1 MYRLFLFLVV
11 VSLTVFGCSQNDKQA
26 NEPEATDDARGGND
40 AASEGTAELENAMR
54 TLQESLSGEGED
66 GKKVEVVD
74 YQKLKDYLPN
84 GLAGMKQEDLSG
96 EKTSAMGFR
105 FSMAEATYRDK
116 EREVEVSI
124 SDFGGIGILKATMAA
139 WTSMDYERE
148 SDDGYERTTTIKGYP
163 AFEKFDRTT
172 GDGEVGILV
181 DDRFILSVDAQNVT
195 EKDFTRIIEQLDPAK
210 LARVK

>member
-11 VSLTVFGCSQNDKQA
+11 VSLTGFGCSQNNKQA

-40 AASEGTAELENAMR
+40 AASEGTAELEDAMR
-54 TLQESLSGEGED
+54 TLQESLSGAGEEGE
-66 GKKVEVVD
+66 KVEVVD
-74 YQKLKDYLPN
+74 YQKLKDYLP
-84 GLAGMKQEDLSG
+84 GRLAGMKQEDLSG

-139 WTSMDYERE
+139 WTTMDYERE
-148 SDDGYERTTTIKGYP
+148 SDDGYERTTTIEGYP
-163 AFEKFDRTT
+163 AFEKFNRST
-172 GDGEVGILV
+172 GDAEAGILV
-181 DDRFILSVDAQNVT
+181 DDRFILSLDARNIS
-195 EKDFTRIIEQLDPAK
+195 EKDFARIIDQLDPAR